1 MADQNALEN
10 GRIEN
15 NVNLLIVKVL
25 LTFFYLLLLIGQ
37 TAHSNNIPTMHFRLK
52 SFMLPLSRPE
62 ISKMMDCGTF
72 FDIPPLR
79 VTGDILCWTCA
90 TCPGYGSGS
99 IMPLT
104 FRHSF
109 VYMYMYHHIKNYVLG
124 GRLFSM

>member
-1 MADQNALEN
+1 MVDQNALEN

-37 TAHSNNIPTMHFRLK
+37 TAYSNNIPTMHFRLK

-72 FDIPPLR
+72 FDMPHLW

-90 TCPGYGSGS
+90 TRPGYGSGS
-99 IMPLT
+99 NMPLIL
-104 FRHSF
+104 RHSF
-109 VYMYMYHHIKNYVLG
+109 VYVYIYCYIKIKCSRV
-124 GRLFSM
+124 RLFSM